1 MACLIEVAYEG
12 GHGSAAAMGPTYERL
27 GLEGAQALGLAMATV
42 GLLVST
48 VVGGLLVVLGRA
60 RRWLKFPDAL
70 PIEEAMAIVEGETP
84 PLQEVSI
91 DLPLEEGTV
100 EVPAVWR
107 QLADWAVNLGLAG
120 VAVLFG
126 CGALAALRV
135 VADASGG
142 VFALVI
148 DALPVF
154 PLALV
159 GSLLVRLILEK
170 TGQTQWVS
178 TAIQGRT
185 GTISADLLITAATA
199 CLDLSLLAHDWIPLT
214 VLAVV
219 GLHSAMAGQIGLAA
233 LTEERDTPQR
243 DGAAVGH
250 DYAPARGRLPLG
262 SPIAGGGGVTGV
274 SGLSG
279 AAVRGRSC
287 VM

>member
-1 MACLIEVAYEG
+1 MLAFGQYVVGGLAVLLVLQPRLGVSPVMACLIEVAYEG

-48 VVGGLLVVLGRA
+48 VVGGLLVVLARA
-60 RRWLKFPDAL
+60 RRWLMFPDAL

-84 PLQEVSI
+84 PLQEVPM
-91 DLPLEEGTV
+91 DLPLEAGTV
-100 EVPAVWR
+100 EVPALWR

-170 TGQTQWVS
+170 SGQTHWVS
-178 TAIQGRT
+178 TAIQGQT

-199 CLDLSLLAHDWIPLT
+199 CLELSLLAHDWIPLT
-214 VLAVV
+214 VLALV
-219 GLHSAMAGQIGLAA
+219 GLLWNLGVILLLAPRI
-233 LTEERDTPQR
+233 LPPYWFER
-243 DGAAVGH
+243 A
-250 DYAPARGRLPLG
+250 
-262 SPIAGGGGVTGV
+262 II
-274 SGLSG
+274 
-279 AAVRGRSC
+279 
-287 VM
+287 